1 MFHSPAFDH
10 VPWIFPCSDASS
22 PTQKWQLYI
31 DWPAKLGSETK
42 FGTWVMSCCC
52 GFQGGV
58 PPVKCLGWLIN
69 HMNTVIQQ
77 GSNNHWLLKAEG
89 SNLGGIFTYIRFGA
103 LYKGTL
109 SPFWMVNPPLL
120 MVPCLPLRLKYPC
133 LLVIFTTVWCIQP
146 WRYSLMVNWGD
157 HPSFWDRQ
165 EETWTHE
172 AHHVSPSLG
181 YVPCS
186 NDLKSAHLAA
196 QCPDSWKC
204 QMVDHVSGGFLH
216 FPMVFLGFCP
226 RFAYVSHIDSF
237 GPAMPCTQLATL
249 VVGLVPFVES

>member
-109 SPFWMVNPPLL
+109 SPFWMVNPPCWWFHA
-120 MVPCLPLRLKYPC
+120 CLWGWSILVCWSFSPLC
-133 LLVIFTTVWCIQP
+133 
-146 WRYSLMVNWGD
+146 G
-157 HPSFWDRQ
+157 
-165 EETWTHE
+165 
-172 AHHVSPSLG
+172 
-181 YVPCS
+181 
-186 NDLKSAHLAA
+186 
-196 QCPDSWKC
+196 
-204 QMVDHVSGGFLH
+204 
-216 FPMVFLGFCP
+216 VFNPEDIL
-226 RFAYVSHIDSF
+226 
-237 GPAMPCTQLATL
+237 
-249 VVGLVPFVES
+249 